1 MGDFAK
7 FYVKEFPLVYLTI
20 NSNYFSDENFEYY
33 KSSFLNVLLRAK
45 KEKQKVIILLDLF
58 ECDGATFDMSNILK
72 QASFYKSVMEHSK
85 TYVQH
90 VYILSNRNDLHFFV
104 KIFRTF
110 GKTDVPYKIV
120 RNLDKIKKN
129 IYKKY
134 EETVDLTPFTKE
146 NLIINKENIVVKYIY
161 DVNNNETLEL
171 KECEGDE
178 CSITTENVMNME
190 YDESYECDSDDESPK
205 IKSPNKKENI
215 FFKK

>member
-7 FYVKEFPLVYLTI
+7 FYVKHFPLVYMTI

-33 KSSFLNVLLRAK
+33 KTSLLNVLLQAK

-58 ECDGATFDMSNILK
+58 ECDTATFEMKNILK
-72 QASFYKSVMEHSK
+72 QASFYKSIMEYSK
-85 TYVQH
+85 TYIQH
-90 VYILSNRNDLHFFV
+90 VYILSNRTDLHFFV

-134 EETVDLTPFTKE
+134 GENVDLTCFTKE
-146 NLIINKENIVVKYIY
+146 NLLLNKENIVITYIY
-161 DVNNNETLEL
+161 DVNNVEKLEL
-171 KECEGDE
+171 KECSEEVCEMDLN
-178 CSITTENVMNME
+178 IE
-190 YDESYECDSDDESPK
+190 YDEEMDENDSDEESPK
-205 IKSPNKKENI
+205 IKSPNKKVNNNS
-215 FFKK
+215 FFK